1 MRGATRGD
9 GRRGEDVTVNLRTIK
24 PISMRMQL
32 AAGETPPPLLEVRGE
47 VYLPLSGFNELNER
61 LVAEG
66 KKPTP
71 NPRNAAAGS
80 LRQKDSSITASRP
93 LSIWIH
99 GLGQREGLPANGHW
113 EALQWLREHGFRTNP
128 YAEHHD
134 TVESV
139 AAACRE
145 WEQRRIELDYEIDG
159 IVIKVDS
166 FDQQRRLGALHDRP
180 RWARAFKWAPM
191 TAQTKLNKIHIRV
204 GRTGA
209 LNPWAQ
215 LEPVEVGGVTV
226 SQATLHNEE
235 DINRKD
241 IREGDNVIVQRAG
254 DVIPQVVGPVLPHAK
269 GTKPFKMPK
278 KCPLCG
284 ADIVKPEGE
293 AMHRCPN
300 RACPSRGL
308 ESLINWVQAAAD
320 IEGVGEQ
327 SVRRL
332 WDLGL
337 VRSLPDLYR
346 LTKEQ
351 LMELE
356 GYGEISATNAIE
368 SIEASKQVPFHRVL
382 FGLNIPDVGW
392 VTAQNLARHFE
403 NVDRLL
409 EASAGGHPGGRG
421 NRAGARGGDRGVVL
435 GRREPRARRRA
446 AVARSALRD
455 RRRAQAG
462 RRAADRQ
469 HVRHH
474 RHARSVHARRSG
486 RRARSEGR
494 QGRELRVGE
503 DDGADRRR
511 GAGEL
516 EADEGAQGRSAAP
529 VRSGPRRATAR
540 LGPARS
546 GPARGGPTSTRADGR
561 SARPRT
567 RSGRSRS
574 RREPTHR
581 PSCPSSPGRGRAPGG
596 LRSRSCSVPL
606 TPATGSAA
614 SSAGR
619 TIGSAQATFS
629 RPPSALAV
637 SRSSRERPE
646 PSTMRTPAIGTP
658 AVGERLHDHCCARG
672 ARAAVELVEAEL
684 LQQHL
689 RGEVVALA
697 VHEADHRRERGRGDG
712 RERLR
717 PVVGLS
723 DPDGPGN
730 GDRRPCEG
738 RRETPSP
745 LRAPACA

>member
-1 MRGATRGD
+1 LASSRTEKRAAELRDVLTYHLYRYHVLDDPEISDAEYDILYDELLRLEEADPKLVTPDSPTQRVGAPPSEKFQKVEHPSPMGSLEKVTTDEAVEKWHQDVVKRLGTSDVAYVTEPKIDGLSINLIYEDGVFVRGATRGD
-9 GRRGEDVTVNLRTIK
+9 GRLGEDVTPNVRTIK
-24 PISMRMQL
+24 AISMRMQL
-32 AAGETPPPLLEVRGE
+32 ANGETPPPLLEVRGE

-80 LRQKDSSITASRP
+80 LRLKDSTITAERP
-93 LSIWIH
+93 LSIWVH
-99 GLGQREGLPANGHW
+99 GLGHREGLPANGHW
-113 EALQWLREHGFRTNP
+113 ESLEWLRAHGFRTNP
-128 YAEHHD
+128 YAERHE

-139 AAACRE
+139 AAACRA
-145 WEQRRIELDYEIDG
+145 WEKRRIELDYEIDG

-191 TAQTKLNKIHIRV
+191 TAETKLNKIHIRV

-284 ADIVKPEGE
+284 VDIVKPEGE

-337 VRSLPDLYR
+337 VRSLPELYR

-351 LMELE
+351 LLEVE
-356 GYGEISATNAIE
+356 GYGEISATNAIA
-368 SIEASKQVPFHRVL
+368 SIEASKEITFNRIL

-392 VTAQNLARHFE
+392 VTAVNLARHFE

-409 EASAGGHPGGRG
+409 AAAQEDILEVEGIGPERAEAIAEWFSDEP
-421 NRAGARGGDRGVVL
+421 NRAL
-435 GRREPRARRRA
+435 
-446 AVARSALRD
+446 VA
-455 RRRAQAG
+455 
-462 RRAADRQ
+462 
-469 HVRHH
+469 
-474 RHARSVHARRSG
+474 
-486 RRARSEGR
+486 
-494 QGRELRVGE
+494 ELRSLGLHFEIGDELKPIEGPLTGNTYVITGTLEEFTRDEAAAALEAKGAKVVNSVSGKTTGLIVGE
-503 DDGADRRR
+503 EPGNSKLTKARK
-511 GAGEL
+511 AEVPL
-516 EADEGAQGRSAAP
+516 LSEAD
-529 VRSGPRRATAR
+529 
-540 LGPARS
+540 
-546 GPARGGPTSTRADGR
+546 
-561 SARPRT
+561 
-567 RSGRSRS
+567 
-574 RREPTHR
+574 
-581 PSCPSSPGRGRAPGG
+581 
-596 LRSRSCSVPL
+596 
-606 TPATGSAA
+606 
-614 SSAGR
+614 
-619 TIGSAQATFS
+619 
-629 RPPSALAV
+629 
-637 SRSSRERPE
+637 
-646 PSTMRTPAIGTP
+646 
-658 AVGERLHDHCCARG
+658 
-672 ARAAVELVEAEL
+672 LVEL
-684 LQQHL
+684 LQ
-689 RGEVVALA
+689 
-697 VHEADHRRERGRGDG
+697 
-712 RERLR
+712 
-717 PVVGLS
+717 
-723 DPDGPGN
+723 
-730 GDRRPCEG
+730 
-738 RRETPSP
+738 T
-745 LRAPACA
+745 